1 MVKINELNSEISDR
15 VQQIKQHFNPFWGEL
30 MRAGAEESR
39 FADQVE
45 KYACI
50 YMERVSDLNEY
61 TSDFYF
67 RPLRRYLPHELDH

>member
-1 MVKINELNSEISDR
+1 MVIINELNTKISKL

-30 MRAGAEESR
+30 MRAGAESPLPTKLKNTH
-39 FADQVE
+39 V
-45 KYACI
+45 
-50 YMERVSDLNEY
+50 YMERFSDFNEY